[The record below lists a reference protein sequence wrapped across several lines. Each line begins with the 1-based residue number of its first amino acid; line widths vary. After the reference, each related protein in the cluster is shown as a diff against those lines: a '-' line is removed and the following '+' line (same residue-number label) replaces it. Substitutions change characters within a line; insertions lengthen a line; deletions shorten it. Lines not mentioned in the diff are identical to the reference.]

1 MLGAGRG
8 EAWRGF
14 SFPSHPQPALRCC
27 KGLHQNGYLDGH
39 THISKYTPH
48 VERAL
53 WSFHGF
59 SSSQRQLRLR
69 LPLGSKLGAGG
80 TSKGHQWQRD
90 SHTGTTDPCHSTT
103 LGQRSEME
111 KQAGACG
118 AEDQSILPVPVS
130 MCSHLIHNPPTLSH
144 LSHPSDGTGQPPAC
158 PAHAGHAGSP
168 PWGEAGGSREASWE
182 KGVSCS
188 FREDLY
194 SLLIDF
200 FAYSPTGAALPALL
214 IFCTPLGT
222 GPGFQRCTVAKIS
235 VC

>member
-1 MLGAGRG
+1 
-8 EAWRGF
+8 
-14 SFPSHPQPALRCC
+14 
-27 KGLHQNGYLDGH
+27 
-39 THISKYTPH
+39 
-48 VERAL
+48 
-53 WSFHGF
+53 
-59 SSSQRQLRLR
+59 
-69 LPLGSKLGAGG
+69 
-80 TSKGHQWQRD
+80 
-90 SHTGTTDPCHSTT
+90 
-103 LGQRSEME
+103 ME

-130 MCSHLIHNPPTLSH
+130 MCSHLIHNPHRLSH
-144 LSHPSDGTGQPPAC
+144 LSHRSDGTGQPPAC

-222 GPGFQRCTVAKIS
+222 GPGFQRCTVAKIC